1 MFEHFGLRDIFSTIR
16 RYIKIILIIFVAV
29 TILAVANGAAKISKA
44 EKSNNNLEDSYYFST
59 TSFSVTPNVKATD
72 TNISAYNSYPSK
84 FASELNADFSKKY
97 VYDKIM
103 EKYTPEEVIKNITS
117 LNDLNIDSDNL
128 NMYYMDKIAIAKQYE
143 SSMVVQVYVE
153 TKNKDFSKDVVN
165 IYTEYVENN
174 YANKSEDLKIEHIDT
189 INNETPISVDVI
201 KSLNDGD
208 ESKTINESLPGAS
221 GVSVKRIILK
231 SVIFPIILVAFLMCI
246 VIFVIALFNPTLN
259 RRSDFFLYDLP
270 VTCELYMPKLFK
282 NRRK

>member
-1 MFEHFGLRDIFSTIR
+1 MFEHFGLRDIFLTIR
-16 RYIKIILIIFVAV
+16 RYIKIIIIIFVAV
-29 TILAVANGAAKISKA
+29 TILAVVNGAAKISKA
-44 EKSNNNLEDSYYFST
+44 EKSNNNSEDLYYFST
-59 TSFSVTPNVKATD
+59 TSFSVTPNIKATD

-84 FASELNADFSKKY
+84 FAAELNADFSKKY

-117 LNDLNIDSDNL
+117 LNDLNMSPDNL
-128 NMYYMDKIAIAKQYE
+128 NMYYMDKIAVAKQYE
-143 SSMVVQVYVE
+143 NSMVVQVYVE
-153 TKNKDFSKDVVN
+153 TKDKDFSKDVVN

>member
-16 RYIKIILIIFVAV
+16 RYIKIIIIIFVAV
-29 TILAVANGAAKISKA
+29 TILAVVNGAAKISEA
-44 EKSNNNLEDSYYFST
+44 EKSNSNLEDSYYFST
-59 TSFSVTPNVKATD
+59 TSFSVTPNIKVTD

-97 VYDKIM
+97 VYDRIM
-103 EKYTPEEVIKNITS
+103 ERYTPEEVIDNITS
-117 LNDLNIDSDNL
+117 LDDLNMNPDNL
-128 NMYYMDKIAIAKQYE
+128 NMYCMDKIAVAKQYE
-143 SSMVVQVYVE
+143 NSMVVQVYVE
-153 TKNKDFSKDVVN
+153 TKDQNFSKDVVN
-165 IYTEYVENN
+165 IYNEYVENN
-174 YANKSEDLKIEHIDT
+174 YTNKSEDLKIEHIDT

-201 KSLNDGD
+201 KSLNGED
-208 ESKTINESLPGAS
+208 ESKTINESLSGAS
-221 GVSVKRIILK
+221 GVSVKKIILK
-231 SVIFPIILVAFLMCI
+231 GVIFPIILVAFLLCI